1 MRSVYSILDAVA
13 PSTASVLILGE
24 SGTGKELVARAIHHK
39 SDRAKGPFLALN
51 CAALPKDILENE
63 LFGHEKGAFTGSTN
77 EKPGAFEM
85 ADGGTLFLDEVGEMA
100 TDIQVKLLR
109 ALESRSV
116 RRLGGKKEIPVDIRV
131 VAATNK
137 NLQRALEEGELRE
150 DLYYRLAVVEIELPP
165 LRDRVGD
172 IKLLATEFLSRFS
185 RENNKK
191 ILAFDDDA
199 IEWILRHNWPG
210 NVRELKNTIESAVI
224 MAKGTSIGA
233 QDIIPRRLR
242 AQADASQATVTLT
255 VGATLAEA
263 RRQMLL
269 RTFSSTGGDVER
281 TAHTLGISE
290 SEVRNELGSL
300 LGAGKPESNGATKPA
315 AKAAVAKEKGTDRVK
330 GKAKGRR

>member
-1 MRSVYSILDAVA
+1 
-13 PSTASVLILGE
+13 VLILGE
-24 SGTGKELVARAIHHK
+24 SGTGKELVARAIHQK
-39 SDRAKGPFLALN
+39 SDRVKGPFLALN

-63 LFGHEKGAFTGSTN
+63 LFGHEKGAFTGSIN

-137 NLQRALEEGELRE
+137 NLQKALEEGELRE

-165 LRDRVGD
+165 LRERVGD
-172 IKLLATEFLSRFS
+172 IKLLATEFLARFS

-191 ILAFDDDA
+191 VTGFEDSA
-199 IEWILRHNWPG
+199 IEWILTHQWPG

-224 MAKGTSIGA
+224 MSKGPTIGT

-242 AQADASQATVTLT
+242 VHADNSAAAVTLT
-255 VGATLAEA
+255 VGATLADA
-263 RRQMLL
+263 RRELML
-269 RTFSSTGGDVER
+269 RTFASTGGDVER
-281 TAHTLGISE
+281 TSRTLGVTPDELRS
-290 SEVRNELGSL
+290 ELGL
-300 LGAGKPESNGATKPA
+300 LIGSEGKSGTNGAGKKAARPAATKD
-315 AKAAVAKEKGTDRVK
+315 KASDKAPDKVK
-330 GKAKGRR
+330 GKVKGRR

>member
-1 MRSVYSILDAVA
+1 
-13 PSTASVLILGE
+13 
-24 SGTGKELVARAIHHK
+24 
-39 SDRAKGPFLALN
+39 
-51 CAALPKDILENE
+51 
-63 LFGHEKGAFTGSTN
+63 
-77 EKPGAFEM
+77 M

-172 IKLLATEFLSRFS
+172 IKLLATEFLSRFA

-191 ILAFDDDA
+191 ILSFDDDA
-199 IEWILRHNWPG
+199 MEWILRHNWPG

-224 MAKGTSIGA
+224 MSKGTTIGT

-242 AQADASQATVTLT
+242 TQSDASQATVTLT

-281 TAHTLGISE
+281 TAHTLGITE
-290 SEVRNELGSL
+290 SEVRSELGSL
-300 LGAGKPESNGATKPA
+300 LGAAGKPESNGATKPA
-315 AKAAVAKEKGTDRVK
+315 PKAVAAKEKGTDRAK